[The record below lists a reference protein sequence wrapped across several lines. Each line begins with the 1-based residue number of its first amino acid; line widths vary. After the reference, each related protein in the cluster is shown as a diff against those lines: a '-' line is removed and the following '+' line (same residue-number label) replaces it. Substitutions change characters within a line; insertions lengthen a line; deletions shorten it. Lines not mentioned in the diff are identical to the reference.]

1 MQGGGCGFDPHR
13 LHFFIGELPRMLETD
28 HVTGLAPRGE
38 LERWFAT
45 LAGGSI
51 AVAAVLA
58 DVVGLKAIN
67 RQSGFAAGDAA
78 LRSAAVRF
86 GAAANGA
93 AIVARLGG
101 DELIAVFVGPESTS
115 LAHAAVERMRSD
127 AGPPALRAAATQA
140 GDREPLGQLI
150 DRLYTTVRHS

>member
-45 LAGGSI
+45 LAGSPGGL
-51 AVAAVLA
+51 AAVLA
-58 DVVGLKAIN
+58 DVVGLKEIN

-78 LRSAAVRF
+78 LR
-86 GAAANGA
+86 AAAQRFRVAAHGA
-93 AIVARLGG
+93 AILARLGG
-101 DELIAVFVGPESTS
+101 DEVVAVFVGPEATS
-115 LAHAAVERMRSD
+115 LAHAAVDRMRGD
-127 AGPPALRAAATQA
+127 AGLPALRAAATAA

-150 DRLYTTVRHS
+150 DRLYATVRHS